1 MIAHWISSYFRRDPF
16 LRLPPS
22 AEAAVDLAEEHNTW
36 LRRRY
41 PGMFGWVNE
50 SYSGDFAF
58 WKYVLP
64 ARGSYFKLKTDA
76 FDIVC
81 SWPQAVDTLLEDM
94 GLKSMRSGGNW
105 FTWPF
110 RVIDSKEIQFLTEER
125 ETRRKQ
131 CTAKNG

>member
-1 MIAHWISSYFRRDPF
+1 MNRDFAINGALFSTNNGYTFEVIAHWISSYFRRDPF

-58 WKYVLP
+58 WN
-64 ARGSYFKLKTDA
+64 G
-76 FDIVC
+76 
-81 SWPQAVDTLLEDM
+81 PQAVDTLLEDM